1 MRLEREFLV
10 FALDFLPDLLE
21 LVDLAVVAVLLV
33 SLLAA
38 AAATAGILPAL
49 YSESQYLSIESCVLV
64 AKSFSD
70 SKNWETFGV
79 V

>member
-1 MRLEREFLV
+1 LEREFLV

-33 SLLAA
+33 SLLA